1 MNILILGY
9 SDLAQRKLIP
19 TINSLDIF
27 SSYEI
32 ASKSKN
38 VEKSK
43 KLTNVYKN
51 YIKAIK
57 TTTAKT
63 VYVSLPNSLHFEIS
77 RFALE
82 NNKNVIVD
90 KPAVENIDELDY
102 LFELANKNHLFI
114 SMSSVFNFHKGWNYF
129 KKMSKPNTSKS
140 EVLIAEFTIPSLN
153 NSNIRLST
161 KLGGGAIKDMGVY
174 ASSIGYLFW
183 EKSVKKSNVEI
194 TKFNRLN
201 TGFTL
206 MLNYGPGKTMI
217 GNFGFDQSYKNKIV
231 FSNSNNV
238 RTEYN
243 RVFSQ
248 PIDYKS
254 EIIKYVKDKKL
265 REMVGKDNSFANY
278 FNYVHEKGNSNKLL
292 LNKEFKNIN
301 LEYLKVFKDV

>member
-43 KLTNVYKN
+43 KLSNVYKN

-57 TTTAKT
+57 STTSNT
-63 VYVSLPNSLHFEIS
+63 VYVSLPNSLHFEVS
-77 RFALE
+77 RIALE

-183 EKSVKKSNVEI
+183 ENSVKKSNVEI

-217 GNFGFDQSYKNKIV
+217 GNFGFDQSYKNKVV

-254 EIIKYVKDKKL
+254 EIIKYVKDKKS

-292 LNKEFKNIN
+292 LNREFKNIN

>member
-27 SSYEI
+27 SSFEV
-32 ASKSKN
+32 ASKSNK

-63 VYVSLPNSLHFEIS
+63 VYVSLPNSFHFEIS
-77 RFALE
+77 RIALE

-90 KPAVENIDELDY
+90 KPAVDNIDELDH

-129 KKMSKPNTSKS
+129 KKISKPNTSKS

-153 NSNIRLST
+153 KSNIRLST

-174 ASSIGYLFW
+174 ASSIGYMFW
-183 EKSVKKSNVEI
+183 EKSVKRSNIEI

-206 MLNYGPGKTMI
+206 MLNYGTGKTMI

-231 FSNSNNV
+231 FTNSNNV
-238 RTEYN
+238 RAEYN

-248 PIDYKS
+248 PVDYKA
-254 EIIKYVKDKKL
+254 EIIKYIKEKKSV
-265 REMVGKDNSFANY
+265 EMVGRDNSFANY
-278 FNYVHEKGNSNKLL
+278 FNYINEKGNSNKLL
-292 LNKEFKNIN
+292 LNKEFKKIN
-301 LEYLKVFKDV
+301 LEYLKVFRDV

>member
-43 KLTNVYKN
+43 KLSNVYKN

-57 TTTAKT
+57 STTANT
-63 VYVSLPNSLHFEIS
+63 VYVSLPNSLHFEVS
-77 RFALE
+77 RIALE

-183 EKSVKKSNVEI
+183 ENSVKKSNVEI

-217 GNFGFDQSYKNKIV
+217 GNFGFDQSYKNKVV

-254 EIIKYVKDKKL
+254 EIIKYVKDKKS

-292 LNKEFKNIN
+292 LNREFKNIN

>member
-1 MNILILGY
+1 LNILILGY

-27 SSYEI
+27 SSYEV

-57 TTTAKT
+57 STTAKT
-63 VYVSLPNSLHFEIS
+63 VYVSLPNSFHFEVS
-77 RFALE
+77 RIALE

-90 KPAVENIDELDY
+90 KPAVKNIDELDH
-102 LFELANKNHLFI
+102 LLELANQNHLFI

-129 KKMSKPNTSKS
+129 KKMSNPNTSKS

-183 EKSVKKSNVEI
+183 ENSVKKSNVEI

-206 MLNYGPGKTMI
+206 MLNYGSGKTMI
-217 GNFGFDQSYKNKIV
+217 GNFGFDQSYKNKVV

-238 RTEYN
+238 RTEYQ

-248 PIDYKS
+248 PVDYKS
-254 EIIKYVKDKKL
+254 EIIKYVKDKKS

-278 FNYVHEKGNSNKLL
+278 FNYVYEKGNSNKLL
-292 LNKEFKNIN
+292 LNREFKEIN
-301 LEYLKVFKDV
+301 LEFLKVFKDV